1 MSEAWAMIFVA
12 VITGFFGIFTVY
24 VSKFRKENREDH
36 MTVMDMLR
44 LVNRNVVKVEDKVDL
59 IDDRLDTHIREDH
72 KPKPKR
78 S

>member
-1 MSEAWAMIFVA
+1 MSQPWAMIIVA
-12 VITGFFGIFTVY
+12 LITGFFGLLTVY

-59 IDDRLDTHIREDH
+59 IDDRLDTHIREGH
-72 KPKPKR
+72 KPKTRK
-78 S
+78 

>member
-1 MSEAWAMIFVA
+1 MNEAWAM
-12 VITGFFGIFTVY
+12 VIVSVVTGTFGVLIAY
-24 VSKFRKENREDH
+24 VNKFRKENREDH

-44 LVNRNVVKVEDKVDL
+44 HVNRNVVKVEDKIDL
-59 IDDRLDTHIREDH
+59 LDDRLDTHIHVEH